1 MGFKL
6 KVEGPE
12 TVELGVHDITH
23 VEFKTDTP
31 KDSNARSTDL
41 GSSLK
46 VWGKVLHALDGKED
60 ATVNLAKWSLVP
72 SDKQDCYRNAT
83 VDVIAAGQVIRQI
96 NLPEAFVVDYQE
108 EFDDVDGVG
117 TFYLYMKQKK
127 DQMPNLK
134 LEGGFGGE

>member
-12 TVELGVHDITH
+12 TIGLGVHSLTH
-23 VEFKTDTP
+23 VEFTTDTP

-41 GSSLK
+41 GASLK
-46 VWGKVLHALDGKED
+46 VWGKVNYSLGGAEAD

-72 SDKQDCYRNAT
+72 SDKPDCYRSAT
-83 VDVIAAGQVIRQI
+83 VDVIAAGQVIRQV
-96 NLPEAFVVDYQE
+96 NLPDAFVVDYTE
-108 EFDDVDGVG
+108 EFDDIDGVG

-127 DQMPNLK
+127 DKMPTLK
-134 LEGGFGGE
+134 LEGGFGE